1 MGVTCCCGRVLL
13 PRPPQQAAASEECWL
28 TVALSVSQGGSP
40 LPERSGDCEE
50 TGEMPPDTPSATTP
64 ASAPATAPSNT
75 QTATNNVPKSR
86 SMVVSLTPPRERET
100 WAKKAEFLLAVVGFA
115 VDLGNVWRFPY
126 ICYQNGG
133 GAFLIPYCVML
144 LFGGLPLFFMELA
157 LGQYHRCGCLTLW
170 KRICPAL
177 KGVGYAICMIDIYM
191 GMYYNTIIGWAV
203 YYLVASLASINSVLP
218 WTSCDNEWNTPLCTP
233 VTSPQINPNSS
244 TPAKEFFERNVL
256 EQHKSN
262 GLDNMGPI
270 KPSLALCVF
279 GVFVLVYF
287 SLWKG
292 VRSAG
297 KVVWVTAL
305 APYVVL
311 LILLARGVT
320 LPGATEG
327 IRYYLT
333 PEWHKL
339 QNSKVWID
347 AASQIFFSLGP
358 GFGTLL
364 ALSSYNKF
372 NNNCYRDAIITSS
385 INCLTSFLA
394 GFVIFSVLGYMAHV
408 QNKSI
413 EEVGLEGPG
422 LVFIVYPEAI
432 ATMTGSVFWAIIF
445 FLMLIT
451 LGLDSTFGGLEAVTT
466 ALCDEYPRVLGRHRE
481 LFVAGLLVFIY
492 ICALPTTTYGGVY
505 LVDLLNVYGPGL
517 AILFVVFAEAAGV
530 CWVYGVDRFS
540 EDVRTMLGHK
550 PGWFWR
556 ACWSYI
562 SPVFLLVLFVFSV
575 LAHQEMLGGEYS
587 YPPWSITVGWIMTA
601 TTVSLIPLYILYMLI
616 ITPGNCITNLS
627 ESQLESVARW
637 LSCNGEVW
645 GMGPTAVFASA
656 AALFLFNE
664 LQATIFVA
672 GDHAHVSHLEK
683 TLVFS
688 MVVGMLALMVHLWVC
703 SMRFFQYYLETL
715 IRDSPN
721 ILLEMTTAGFLGKS
735 ELVPLGPLTRFLKT
749 QQPQIHITM
758 CWFLALCYA
767 DYVRKHYCTRFNM
780 PYLEQWQAE
789 LHDRASRGVH
799 QTIQKVNSFVGALH
813 SRLRGYTQPAQ
824 PADNHT

>member
-1 MGVTCCCGRVLL
+1 MVLIIDYT
-13 PRPPQQAAASEECWL
+13 L
-28 TVALSVSQGGSP
+28 TQGDSP
-40 LPERSGDCEE
+40 APERRCAGDEPDD
-50 TGEMPPDTPSATTP
+50 MPPDPPPATTP
-64 ASAPATAPSNT
+64 NDATAPP
-75 QTATNNVPKSR
+75 APKAR
-86 SMVVSLTPPRERET
+86 AVVVSLTPARQRET

-203 YYLVASLASINSVLP
+203 YYLVASLASINSELP
-218 WTSCDNEWNTPLCTP
+218 WTSCDNPWNTPLCSP
-233 VTSPQINPNSS
+233 VTAQQTNPNAS

-256 EQHKSN
+256 EQQRSN
-262 GLDNMGPI
+262 GLDDMGPI

-339 QNSKVWID
+339 KNSKVWID

-372 NNNCYRDAIITSS
+372 NNNCYRDALVTSS

-466 ALCDEYPRVLGRHRE
+466 ALCDEYPRALGRHRE
-481 LFVAGLLVFIY
+481 IFVAVLLCLIY
-492 ICALPTTTYGGVY
+492 ICALPTCTFGGVY

-530 CWVYGVDRFS
+530 CWVYGVGRFS
-540 EDVRTMLGHK
+540 QDVKTMLGHE

-562 SPVFLLVLFVFSV
+562 SPVFLLVLFVFSL
-575 LAHQEMLGGEYS
+575 LAHEEMLGGEYT
-587 YPPWSITVGWIMTA
+587 YPAWSIQVGWLLTG
-601 TTVSLIPLYILYMLI
+601 TTVSAIPVYIIYKFL
-616 ITPGNCITNLS
+616 ITPGNFYNRVKTIMNP
-627 ESQLESVARW
+627 
-637 LSCNGEVW
+637 EVTTI
-645 GMGPTAVFASA
+645 PPAD
-656 AALFLFNE
+656 
-664 LQATIFVA
+664 AT
-672 GDHAHVSHLEK
+672 
-683 TLVFS
+683 
-688 MVVGMLALMVHLWVC
+688 VC
-703 SMRFFQYYLETL
+703 SL
-715 IRDSPN
+715 
-721 ILLEMTTAGFLGKS
+721 
-735 ELVPLGPLTRFLKT
+735 
-749 QQPQIHITM
+749 
-758 CWFLALCYA
+758 
-767 DYVRKHYCTRFNM
+767 
-780 PYLEQWQAE
+780 
-789 LHDRASRGVH
+789 
-799 QTIQKVNSFVGALH
+799 
-813 SRLRGYTQPAQ
+813 
-824 PADNHT
+824 

>member
-1 MGVTCCCGRVLL
+1 MMIDWATLVHVTG
-13 PRPPQQAAASEECWL
+13 E
-28 TVALSVSQGGSP
+28 SP
-40 LPERSGDCEE
+40 GPERRNGECE
-50 TGEMPPDTPSATTP
+50 MSPAPPDSPSAP
-64 ASAPATAPSNT
+64 ASAPALPP
-75 QTATNNVPKSR
+75 QPPPATNSHKTQAI
-86 SMVVSLTPPRERET
+86 VVSLTPDRQRET

-133 GAFLIPYCVML
+133 GAFLIPYCIML
-144 LFGGLPLFFMELA
+144 LFGGLPLFFLELA

-218 WTSCDNEWNTPLCTP
+218 WTSCDNEWNTPLCMP
-233 VTSPQINPNSS
+233 VTTPQINPNAS

-256 EQHKSN
+256 EQHKSH
-262 GLDNMGPI
+262 GLDDMGPI

-339 QNSKVWID
+339 QNSKVWVD

-372 NNNCYRDAIITSS
+372 NNNCYRDALVTSS

-481 LFVAGLLVFIY
+481 IFVGFLLLFIY

-575 LAHQEMLGGEYS
+575 LAHEEMLGGEYVF
-587 YPPWSITVGWIMTA
+587 PRWSIRVGWIMTGV
-601 TTVSLIPLYILYMLI
+601 TVSCIPLYIIYKFL
-616 ITPGNCITNLS
+616 ITPGNCVNRIKAITRPEETS
-627 ESQLESVARW
+627 IPPA
-637 LSCNGEVW
+637 
-645 GMGPTAVFASA
+645 
-656 AALFLFNE
+656 
-664 LQATIFVA
+664 
-672 GDHAHVSHLEK
+672 DHAL
-683 TLVFS
+683 
-688 MVVGMLALMVHLWVC
+688 C
-703 SMRFFQYYLETL
+703 SL
-715 IRDSPN
+715 
-721 ILLEMTTAGFLGKS
+721 
-735 ELVPLGPLTRFLKT
+735 
-749 QQPQIHITM
+749 
-758 CWFLALCYA
+758 
-767 DYVRKHYCTRFNM
+767 
-780 PYLEQWQAE
+780 
-789 LHDRASRGVH
+789 
-799 QTIQKVNSFVGALH
+799 
-813 SRLRGYTQPAQ
+813 
-824 PADNHT
+824 

>member
-1 MGVTCCCGRVLL
+1 
-13 PRPPQQAAASEECWL
+13 
-28 TVALSVSQGGSP
+28 SQKT
-40 LPERSGDCEE
+40 RSI
-50 TGEMPPDTPSATTP
+50 
-64 ASAPATAPSNT
+64 
-75 QTATNNVPKSR
+75 
-86 SMVVSLTPPRERET
+86 VVSLTPERQRET

-218 WTSCDNEWNTPLCTP
+218 WTSCDNEWNTPLCMP
-233 VTSPQINPNSS
+233 VTSPQINPNAT

-256 EQHKSN
+256 EQQRSN

-305 APYVVL
+305 APYAVL

-466 ALCDEYPRVLGRHRE
+466 ALCDEYPRALGRHRE
-481 LFVAGLLVFIY
+481 IFVAFLLLFIY

-540 EDVRTMLGHK
+540 EDVRSMLGHT

-575 LAHQEMLGGEYS
+575 LAHEEMLGGEYS
-587 YPPWSITVGWIMTA
+587 YPRWSIQVGWIMTG
-601 TTVSLIPLYILYMLI
+601 TTVSCIPVYILYKFC
-616 ITPGNCITNLS
+616 ITPGSFTNNLY
-627 ESQLESVARW
+627 ETHIETIVKW
-637 LSCNGEVW
+637 LSCNGEAW
-645 GMGPTAVFASA
+645 GMGPTVVFASA
-656 AALFLFNE
+656 AALFLYNE
-664 LQATIFVA
+664 LQATVFLP
-672 GDHAHVSHLEK
+672 GDHPRVSVMEK
-683 TLVFS
+683 TLIS
-688 MVVGMLALMVHLWVC
+688 TMVVGMLALMIHLWVC
-703 SMRFFQYYLETL
+703 SMRFFQYYLDTL
-715 IRDSPN
+715 IRDSPSM
-721 ILLEMTTAGFLGKS
+721 LLEMTTAGLLGKS
-735 ELVPLGPLTRFLKT
+735 EVLPIGPLTRFLKQ
-749 QQPQIHITM
+749 QQPQIHITV
-758 CWFLALCYA
+758 CWFLSLCYA
-767 DYVRKHYCTRFNM
+767 DYVRKHYCRRFNL
-780 PYLEQWQAE
+780 PYLEQWQTE
-789 LHDRASRGVH
+789 LHERASNGVH
-799 QTIQKVNSFVGALH
+799 ATMQKVNSFVGSIH
-813 SRLRGYTQPAQ
+813 RRLRNYTSPPSDVQTVRSYPRSTRRWRSEERPAYRGRPSSPSPSPSPSPSARPSQ
-824 PADNHT
+824 CPSRVRPCARAFSASPARPPHTQWRNSEDILRKPD